1 MPTAFVFINTEPA
14 SMPELLKK
22 IKAVEAV
29 EEAEMVYGGSLILLQ
44 RDQLNC
50 NIFWMFIIHVESL
63 DATLISSFGLLL
75 CFWKLGQN
83 ASYT

>member
-50 NIFWMFIIHVESL
+50 NIFRMFIIHVESL
-63 DATLISSFGLLL
+63 GATLISSFG
-75 CFWKLGQN
+75 
-83 ASYT
+83 